1 MNHLNNGI
9 KVTIIYESKFT
20 QEFTLG
26 INDSIEKML
35 SEFSTK
41 NKIEKSSLN
50 LLYNGKFLHQ
60 IEYKKTFYEI
70 MNKVDQKSKC
80 MVILAYNR
88 DDISEYI
95 PDSDNITIF
104 LILDSKVLRLQGTRR
119 ETFKVILGKAEAKIG
134 CDLRSLD
141 FIYRNK
147 GIDINKRFLDIADKN
162 DLKNNGLTIYIN
174 RKDSIFVNFHME
186 NVEDK
191 CYNSF
196 EEESHNDLCKKYA
209 YDIEKNYGDLIFKI
223 EDKPI
228 PKGKTIGDLLK
239 ENSMK

>member
-1 MNHLNNGI
+1 MNHLNNDI

-60 IEYKKTFYEI
+60 IEYEKTFYEI

-104 LILDSKVLRLQGTRR
+104 LIQDSKVLRIQGTRK
-119 ETFKVILGKAEAKIG
+119 ESFKIIFEKSKAKIG

-147 GIDINKRFLDIADKN
+147 GIDINI
-162 DLKNNGLTIYIN
+162 
-174 RKDSIFVNFHME
+174 
-186 NVEDK
+186 
-191 CYNSF
+191 
-196 EEESHNDLCKKYA
+196 
-209 YDIEKNYGDLIFKI
+209 
-223 EDKPI
+223 
-228 PKGKTIGDLLK
+228 
-239 ENSMK
+239 